1 MDENVLYMMRFCGME
16 EYALKSAVW
25 YILKGDGTDYDP
37 DLFCLDMKFDQ
48 GRVLHDD
55 THDEEHPFMDAKP
68 SWKLIFQSAQMPTI
82 VPEVGLCLELPNEEH
97 EVEANLYYWEHQPTL
112 DNKLEILAVQ
122 GDRFLIQLTGITEDV
137 NYYDGS
143 KPKSTLQITAWFDK
157 KKRRETSL

>member
-25 YILKGDGTDYDP
+25 YIIKGDGTDYDP
-37 DLFCLDMKFDQ
+37 DSFCLDMKFEQ

-55 THDEEHPFMDAKP
+55 THNEELPFMDAEP
-68 SWKLIFQSAQMPTI
+68 FWELVFRSPEMPTI
-82 VPEVGLCLELPNEEH
+82 VPQVGLCLELPNEKH
-97 EVEANLYYWEHQPTL
+97 EVEGNLYYWEHQPTM
-112 DNKLEILAVQ
+112 DNKLEILAAE
-122 GDRFLIQLTGITEDV
+122 GDRFLIRLTGITEDV